1 MILHVQNPVATNF
14 AMEGTFARSDNLL
27 HMSPVRACT
36 GSRLPVL
43 TRTRGKRTLQSP
55 KSNTL
60 SRAGTGM
67 SESRRPGRRRR
78 RRSCDGTGL
87 GRGPV
92 TGVRAG
98 SREEERERE
107 RERELY

>member
-1 MILHVQNPVATNF
+1 
-14 AMEGTFARSDNLL
+14 
-27 HMSPVRACT
+27 
-36 GSRLPVL
+36 
-43 TRTRGKRTLQSP
+43 
-55 KSNTL
+55 
-60 SRAGTGM
+60 M

-107 RERELY
+107 SFIRNNLHNGVVEEGLVISC

>member
-1 MILHVQNPVATNF
+1 
-14 AMEGTFARSDNLL
+14 
-27 HMSPVRACT
+27 
-36 GSRLPVL
+36 
-43 TRTRGKRTLQSP
+43 
-55 KSNTL
+55 
-60 SRAGTGM
+60 M

-98 SREEERERE
+98 SREEEEG
-107 RERELY
+107 LVISC